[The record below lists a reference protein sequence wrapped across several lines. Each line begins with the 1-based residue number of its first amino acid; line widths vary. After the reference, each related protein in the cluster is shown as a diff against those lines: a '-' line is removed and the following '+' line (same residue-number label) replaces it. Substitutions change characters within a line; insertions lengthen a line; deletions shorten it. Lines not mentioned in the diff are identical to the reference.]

1 MKQVIVI
8 RKDLDLPKGKMAVQ
22 VAHASVKAVRNSR
35 EDTVQRW
42 EDEGMKKVVVYVND
56 KDELFKIQ
64 NDARRNGLVSSV
76 VRDAGKTVVD
86 SGTVTCVG
94 IGPGDDETVDGV
106 TGDLQLVG

>member
-8 RKDLDLPKGKMAVQ
+8 RKDLALPKGKLAVQ
-22 VAHASVKAVRNSR
+22 VAHASVKAVRNSG

-42 EDEGMKKVVVYVND
+42 EDEGMKKVVVYVSD